1 MSRGECS
8 LSLTLEKAVHFMD
21 SVVCLVQVWQNDYN
35 PLFHYRAFL
44 RELMHGV
51 LVTRD
56 SVWAIVENVSIPIN
70 GAQQSTARW
79 ANTCIKSVCV
89 SIGKNHTR
97 LHVDNHNEKSNCR
110 ASWHGPPPLML

>member
-1 MSRGECS
+1 MSMYSRVKWSQSFVQVYLMSRGECS

-70 GAQQSTARW
+70 GAQQSTAKMGQHMHQ
-79 ANTCIKSVCV
+79 ISL
-89 SIGKNHTR
+89 R
-97 LHVDNHNEKSNCR
+97 LYRQEPHE
-110 ASWHGPPPLML
+110 ASRG